1 MDQVTTNAVRL
12 AGVTGH
18 LEPVHGEQVSD
29 RRAGLV
35 VLGPNGRSMHEARD
49 RVYASIVN
57 SHWDLSRT
65 HVRVSLPPS
74 HEPSPGSSTDLAFAA
89 AVLTL
94 NGVFR
99 PTALDGVVLIGEL
112 GLDGSIRPVRGV
124 LPMVAAAAR
133 ADLATVVV
141 PAANAHEASLVPG
154 VQVIAVD
161 SLRQFVRWASFGIIP
176 EIPGHVPGAG
186 PAPHAGGRPI
196 VDLADLSAGMSRA
209 RWALEVAAAG
219 GHHLGMLGP
228 LGSGKT
234 MLAERLPSL
243 LPDLGDDDAVEV
255 TALRSAAGLLQPA
268 DGLVR
273 RPPFQAPHHSAS
285 LPMLLGGGPRVSRP
299 GAVSLAHRGVFFM
312 DQTPEF
318 GHRALTALRQLVDD
332 GQVTLAGGGATVTYP
347 AQLQLVIAAQSCP
360 CGQSTD
366 GGPRCGCTSRDRV
379 RYLARMSV
387 LWERTDIRLWLAVP
401 ASQDGDAGESSA
413 VVAQRVARAR
423 ELAADRWAALGY
435 RVNAQVPGQV
445 LRTGVCTLPTC
456 DINPLL
462 ELRRVGA
469 VSDDGHDRI
478 LRVAWTVAD
487 LRGADRPDRDDVN
500 AAIELHLDQQPPS
513 GAHR

>member
-12 AGVTGH
+12 VGVTGR
-18 LEPVHGEQVSD
+18 LEPVHGERVSG
-29 RRAGLV
+29 RQAGIV
-35 VLGPNGRSMHEARD
+35 ILGPDGRSMPEARD
-49 RVYASIVN
+49 RLYAGITN

-65 HVRVSLPPS
+65 PVRVSLPPS
-74 HEPSPGSSTDLAFAA
+74 HEPSPGSATDLAFAA
-89 AVLTL
+89 AILTL

-99 PTALDGVVLIGEL
+99 ATALDGVALVGEL

-133 ADLATVVV
+133 ANLATVVV
-141 PAANAHEASLVPG
+141 PAANAPEASLVPG
-154 VQVIAVD
+154 VQIIAVN
-161 SLRQFVRWASFGIIP
+161 SLRQFVRWASFGIAP
-176 EIPGHVPGAG
+176 EVPVPGAG
-186 PAPHAGGRPI
+186 VAPHAGGGPI
-196 VDLADLSAGMSRA
+196 VDLADLPASMSRA

-234 MLAERLPSL
+234 MIAERLPSL

-273 RPPFQAPHHSAS
+273 RPPWQAPHHSAS
-285 LPMLLGGGPRVSRP
+285 LPMLFGGGPRASRP
-299 GAVSLAHRGVFFM
+299 GAVSLAHRGVLFL

-318 GHRALTALRQLVDD
+318 GHRALASLCQPIDD
-332 GQVTLAGGGATVTYP
+332 GQVRLAGGGATVTYP
-347 AQLQLVIAAQSCP
+347 AQVQLVLAAQSCP
-360 CGQSTD
+360 CGQSTG
-366 GGPRCGCTSRDRV
+366 GGPRCGCTSRDRA
-379 RYLARMSV
+379 RYLARMSA
-387 LWERTDIRLWLAVP
+387 LWQRTDIRLRLEIP
-401 ASQDGDAGESSA
+401 ASHDGDAGESSA
-413 VVAQRVARAR
+413 VVAERVARAR

-435 RVNAQVPGQV
+435 RVNAQVPGEV

-462 ELRRVGA
+462 ELRHVGA
-469 VSDDGHDRI
+469 VSDDGYDRI

-487 LRGADRPDRDDVN
+487 LRGADRPDLGDVN
-500 AAIELHLDQQPPS
+500 AAIDLHLDQPQ
-513 GAHR
+513 HR